1 MKVGVFLDEYI
12 PEDGG
17 AYNLQGEVLQ
27 ALFALAAESEH
38 QFVIISPRDKKL
50 ADQVQ
55 KSNLEWL
62 TYYSPGL
69 IEEAVAFF
77 VRTWPNLRAR
87 LRWRSSFE
95 RRARQA
101 GIEFLWFLGQRPR
114 DVDLSYIT
122 VVFDL
127 QHRLQPWFPEVNQFG
142 QWELR
147 ERGFARTLRRASA
160 VIVGTQVGKEEVVR
174 FYQLPEERIHILPHP
189 TPAYAL
195 NAESNVKSDALI
207 RFGLQP
213 GYLFYP
219 AQFWAHKN
227 HASLLLAL
235 KQLREEGTRLQL
247 VLVGSDFGNLNY
259 VRQQI
264 EALGLQDQVS
274 ILGFVT
280 QSDLLALYQ
289 NALALTY
296 LSFFG
301 PENLPPLEAFA
312 LGCPVIA
319 ARVSGSEEQL
329 WDAALLVDPASPTEI
344 AAAIRKLHQ
353 DAKLRQ
359 RLVVRGRNRAAT
371 WTVEDFVRGAFKIL
385 DTFEP
390 IRRTWKS

>member
-27 ALFALAAESEH
+27 TLFALAAESEH

-69 IEEAVAFF
+69 IEEAIAFF

-95 RRARQA
+95 RRARET

-174 FYQLPEERIHILPHP
+174 FYQVPEERIHILPHP

-195 NAESNVKSDALI
+195 NPESKSDALI

-227 HASLLLAL
+227 HASLLLAV
-235 KQLREEGTRLQL
+235 KQLREQGTRLQL
-247 VLVGSDFGNLNY
+247 VLAGSDFGNLNY

-280 QSDLLALYQ
+280 QSDLIALYQ

-329 WDAALLVDPASPTEI
+329 GDAALLVDPANSTEI

-353 DAKLRQ
+353 NAKLRQ
-359 RLVVRGRNRAAT
+359 RLVARGRDRAAS
-371 WTVEDFVRGAFKIL
+371 WTVEEFVHGAFKIL
-385 DTFEP
+385 DAFEP
-390 IRRTWKS
+390 IRRTWKI